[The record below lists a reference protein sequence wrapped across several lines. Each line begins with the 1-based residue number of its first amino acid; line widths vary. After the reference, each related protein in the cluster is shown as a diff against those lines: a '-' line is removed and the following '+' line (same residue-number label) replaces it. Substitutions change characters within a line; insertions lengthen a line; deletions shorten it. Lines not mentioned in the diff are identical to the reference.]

1 MWVESKRITTFEAWE
16 LATDWTDL
24 DDDRMFLLH
33 QGVKVSDPALAY
45 WLNGDLVAMAGFIPV
60 ALITDTAYLWM
71 QTTNVTHKY
80 PLAVCRVGIQT
91 LTIVKTRYPKIIG
104 HCSQGPRSERWLESL
119 GARWLRTDEAGRLFM
134 IGGTDG

>member
-1 MWVESKRITTFEAWE
+1 MWVGSRRITPNEAE
-16 LATDWTDL
+16 VLAQSWTSLSLNEIDL
-24 DDDRMFLLH
+24 MCE
-33 QGVKVSDPALAY
+33 GVALSDPAMAY
-45 WLNGDLVAMAGFIPV
+45 WLNYELVALAGFIPV

-71 QTTNVTHKY
+71 QTTKATYKY

-91 LTIVKTRYPKIIG
+91 LTAAKARYPKIIG